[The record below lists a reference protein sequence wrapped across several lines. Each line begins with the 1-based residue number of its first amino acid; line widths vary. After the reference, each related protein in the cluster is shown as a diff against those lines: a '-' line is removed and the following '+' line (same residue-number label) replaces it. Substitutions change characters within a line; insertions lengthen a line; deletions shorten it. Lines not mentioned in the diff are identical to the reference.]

1 MLKYKVKLIVG
12 GGDYLKLIMVLVVF
26 LVCICISS
34 VLNILF
40 KLTKKRDWL
49 ITFLISLGLSI
60 IIAPLLNAG

>member
-12 GGDYLKLIMVLVVF
+12 GDYLELIMVLVVF

>member
-1 MLKYKVKLIVG
+1 
-12 GGDYLKLIMVLVVF
+12 MVLVVF

-60 IIAPLLNAG
+60 IIAPLLNAGKGLVSV